1 MTAVTDQP
9 TLLVN
14 NLVRGTQEVTRL
26 VITVPS
32 DGFLQGHHI
41 GLQGLQTAAQRRLA
55 PSQLPCW
62 AYRFN
67 DRARRPLLSIT
78 TPCSRS
84 QACQRA
90 LARIPRPRSGLC
102 HSSPPAQSAGD
113 DDDNARLLPPTS
125 GITCC
130 PHPPHHR
137 LSYGTD
143 RFTGSGHRC

>member
-67 DRARRPLLSIT
+67 DRARGRFPALIGDQAKPLLEHRT
-78 TPCSRS
+78 C
-84 QACQRA
+84 
-90 LARIPRPRSGLC
+90 
-102 HSSPPAQSAGD
+102 PAVHC
-113 DDDNARLLPPTS
+113 R
-125 GITCC
+125 
-130 PHPPHHR
+130 
-137 LSYGTD
+137 TD
-143 RFTGSGHRC
+143 EYDWTQ